1 MDLSRATWRKASR
14 SHDDGDQCVEV
25 TSVLD
30 VIAVR
35 DSKDPDGPKIFVD
48 RRDFRYFAG
57 ILKSL

>member
-25 TSVLD
+25 ASVLD

-35 DSKDPDGPKIFVD
+35 DSKDPDGLKILVD
-48 RRDFRYFAG
+48 RRDFRHFAG
-57 ILKSL
+57 ILKNL